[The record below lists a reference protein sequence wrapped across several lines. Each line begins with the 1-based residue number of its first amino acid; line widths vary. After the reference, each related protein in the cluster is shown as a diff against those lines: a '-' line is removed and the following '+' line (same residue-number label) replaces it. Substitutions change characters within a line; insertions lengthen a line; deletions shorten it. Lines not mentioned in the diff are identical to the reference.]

1 MELKQ
6 YKESLANLYSKT
18 QQNNIS
24 KLFGGVIMGLL
35 LIFAIIFVSILLEA
49 IFGESNY
56 WKTFFNDIRGLGL
69 IAGILLALEVWGL
82 IPHPIED
89 TTEE

>member
-1 MELKQ
+1 MASKQ
-6 YKESLANLYSKT
+6 FYQPLADLYSRT
-18 QQNNIS
+18 QQSNTS

-35 LIFAIIFVSILLEA
+35 LIFAITVFAFGLELVFGVNEWIQVFVHDLI
-49 IFGESNY
+49 
-56 WKTFFNDIRGLGL
+56 GLGI
-69 IAGILLALEVWGL
+69 IAGVLLALEVWGL

>member
-6 YKESLANLYSKT
+6 FKESLANLYSKT

-35 LIFAIIFVSILLEA
+35 LIFAIAVFSLGLELVFGVNEWIQVFVHDLL
-49 IFGESNY
+49 
-56 WKTFFNDIRGLGL
+56 GLGI
-69 IAGILLALEVWGL
+69 IAGVLLALEVWGL

-89 TTEE
+89 TTGE

>member
-1 MELKQ
+1 MASKQ
-6 YKESLANLYSKT
+6 YYQPLADLYSRT

-24 KLFGGVIMGLL
+24 KLFGGIIMGLL

-56 WKTFFNDIRGLGL
+56 WKTFFNDIRGLG
-69 IAGILLALEVWGL
+69 IVAGVLLALEVWGL